1 MTKTKKKKI
10 AIIELKPST
19 ATWATTKLNTSKPTA
34 TKYATAKTTANKT
47 AFTLLLIEL
56 EWASK
61 LDKQAAKL
69 KSAKQEAVKPE
80 ELTEVVQWQ
89 KMSYLFHIKH

>member
-1 MTKTKKKKI
+1 MMTKTRKRKI
-10 AIIELKPST
+10 ATIELKPNT
-19 ATWATTKLNTSKPTA
+19 AKLATTKLNTSKPTA

-47 AFTLLLIEL
+47 AFALLLTEL

-69 KSAKQEAVKPE
+69 KSAKQEAIKPE
-80 ELTEVVQWQ
+80 ELTEVVQ
-89 KMSYLFHIKH
+89 